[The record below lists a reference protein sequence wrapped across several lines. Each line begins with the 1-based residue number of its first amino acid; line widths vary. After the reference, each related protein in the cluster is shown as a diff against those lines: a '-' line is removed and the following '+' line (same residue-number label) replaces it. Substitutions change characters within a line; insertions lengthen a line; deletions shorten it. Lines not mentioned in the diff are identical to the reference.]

1 MAFEEIKE
9 NAEDLKNQAKD
20 LFEANLRYYK
30 LWGFKLFMKS
40 TTMMLKMFLLA
51 IMLLIVTIFFSTA
64 LAIALGYWFDNFA
77 YGFLAVG
84 FIYLIIA
91 IVVYY
96 VQDKIVEGPILAKF
110 SKIFL
115 KTYKSDDD
123 EGEK

>member
-9 NAEDLKNQAKD
+9 NAEDLKRQAKE
-20 LFEANLRYYK
+20 LFEVNLRYYK
-30 LWGFKLFMKS
+30 LWAFKLFMKS

-77 YGFLAVG
+77 YGFLLVG

-115 KTYKSDDD
+115 KTYKTEYND
-123 EGEK
+123 GEK